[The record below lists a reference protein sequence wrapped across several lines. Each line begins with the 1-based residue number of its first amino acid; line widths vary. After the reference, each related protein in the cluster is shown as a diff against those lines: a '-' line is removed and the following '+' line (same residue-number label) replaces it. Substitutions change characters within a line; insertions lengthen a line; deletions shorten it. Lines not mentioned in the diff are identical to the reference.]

1 MYTEK
6 ANFRTIMMAR
16 LLEVSR
22 SGYYNWQ
29 LRLLNPQSDP
39 EAALKGQIL
48 MLWEKSKHRYGCRRI
63 HADLKSLGVDVT
75 LYRVRKCLRK
85 MGICGIQPRIKKR
98 TTIPAADASL
108 RPDLIKKDF
117 KAPVPTVKLVGDITY
132 LKTAEGWLYLAVVI
146 DLYCRAVVG
155 WSMDTHMK
163 ASLPASALRMAVLN
177 GYVAGNAIF
186 HSDRGSQYTS
196 KEYSEFAASKDI
208 RLSVGRT
215 GTSTDNAVA
224 ESFFSMLKNEMYYL
238 SNFKSRA
245 QARGAVMEYIEIF
258 YNRQRR
264 HSAIDYQV
272 PQEKMNAFF
281 LRSETVSKLSED
293 AKLVLVG

>member
-1 MYTEK
+1 MYAEK
-6 ANFRTIMMAR
+6 ANFKVTMMAR

-22 SGYYNWQ
+22 SGYYDWQ
-29 LRLLNPQSDP
+29 ARLLNPQSDP
-39 EAALKGQIL
+39 WAALKEQIG

-63 HADLKSLGVDVT
+63 YADLIGLGVDVT
-75 LYRVRKCLRK
+75 IYRVRKCLRK
-85 MGICGIQPRIKKR
+85 MGICGIQPHAKKK
-98 TTIPAADASL
+98 TTIPSADASL
-108 RPDLIKKDF
+108 RPDLIKRVF
-117 KAPVPTVKLVGDITY
+117 NAPVPTVKLVGDITY
-132 LKTAEGWLYLAVVI
+132 LKTGEGWLYLAIVI

-163 ASLPASALRMAVLN
+163 ASLPAAALRMAVLN
-177 GYVAGNAIF
+177 GYTAKNAIF

-196 KEYSEFAASKDI
+196 KEYSEFAVSKGI

-238 SNFKSRA
+238 NNFKNLA

-264 HSAIDYQV
+264 HSAINYQI
-272 PQEKMNAFF
+272 PQEKLNAFF
-281 LRSETVSKLSED
+281 LRNEQTSERAED